1 MGVESLMNE
10 QFLELVTI
18 AIGINKLKAFEA
30 GSSTVKVTVT

>member
-10 QFLELVTI
+10 KFFEFVTI

-30 GSSTVKVTVT
+30 GSSTAKVTVK